1 MHFAADTAMPVLRGL
16 VLTMLCFSGTAV
28 DVAAQAPAS
37 ISRATGLLRVP
48 PNAGLERV
56 PPARQP
62 NEPSKRGI
70 GRAILGGAA
79 GAVGGFFA
87 GGYIGAMIEGNGC
100 SCDDPGLKG
109 ALIGAPIGSVAGAVL
124 GAKYLF

>member
-1 MHFAADTAMPVLRGL
+1 MRTTMRALLRGL
-16 VLTMLCFSGTAV
+16 VLTVLCYSGTAV
-28 DVAAQAPAS
+28 DVATQAPPS
-37 ISRATGLLRVP
+37 ISRTTGLLRVP
-48 PNAGLERV
+48 PNARLDRV
-56 PPARQP
+56 TPAPQRD
-62 NEPSKRGI
+62 EPSKRGV

-87 GGYIGAMIEGNGC
+87 GGYTGALIEGDRC

-109 ALIGAPIGSVAGAVL
+109 AVIGAPIGAVAGAVL